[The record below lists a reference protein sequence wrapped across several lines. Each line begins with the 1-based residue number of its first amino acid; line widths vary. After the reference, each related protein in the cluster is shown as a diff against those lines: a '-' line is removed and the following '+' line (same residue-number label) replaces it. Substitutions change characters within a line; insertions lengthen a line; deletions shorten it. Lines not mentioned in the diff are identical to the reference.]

1 MEAVCLF
8 CVCTNGVTCMILNCL
23 SRESVLMDSLWSE
36 MAPHVL
42 QIFVEAAQGQ
52 SPGLVGRSKHFFSL
66 KLSDTDK
73 RLVQACVC

>member
-1 MEAVCLF
+1 
-8 CVCTNGVTCMILNCL
+8 
-23 SRESVLMDSLWSE
+23 MDSLWSE

-42 QIFVEAAQGQ
+42 RIFIEAAQGQ